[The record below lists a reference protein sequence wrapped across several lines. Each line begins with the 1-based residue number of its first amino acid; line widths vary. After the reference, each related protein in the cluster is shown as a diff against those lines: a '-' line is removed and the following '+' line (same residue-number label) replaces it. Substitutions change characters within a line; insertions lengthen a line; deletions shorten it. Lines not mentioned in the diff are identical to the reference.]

1 MFKLIFLNKVTP
13 LYQDNNNQKEEEE
26 CLICLSTINNKK
38 ILVLEN
44 CCHKFCYDCIDK
56 WIDVNPICPL
66 CRSEQLNT
74 QIVLKYQRERKL
86 SYKFKKY
93 INKVSNCVSKR

>member
-1 MFKLIFLNKVTP
+1 MFKLIFLNKVIP
-13 LYQDNNNQKEEEE
+13 LNKNNNDNKEE
-26 CLICLSTINNKK
+26 CMICLSNINNKK

-44 CCHKFCYDCIDK
+44 CCHKFCFECIDK

-86 SYKFKKY
+86 SFKFKKY

>member
-1 MFKLIFLNKVTP
+1 MFKLTFLNKVIP
-13 LYQDNNNQKEEEE
+13 LYKNNSDNEEE
-26 CLICLSTINNKK
+26 CLICLSNISNKK

-44 CCHKFCYDCIDK
+44 CCHKFCYECIDK

-74 QIVLKYQRERKL
+74 QIVLKCYRERKL
-86 SYKFKKY
+86 SFKFKKY